1 MKGTNSCK
9 KVKYRWPEYKQKLF
23 NFLISHRNAIKI
35 TLRFNL
41 TQVRMII
48 IRKAKTKKILVW
60 NPYTLLLRMQI
71 ALSTMEISRVL
82 PPKPKNGAIA

>member
-9 KVKYRWPEYKQKLF
+9 KVKYRWPKYKQKLF

-48 IRKAKTKKILVW
+48 IRKAKTK
-60 NPYTLLLRMQI
+60 
-71 ALSTMEISRVL
+71 
-82 PPKPKNGAIA
+82 